1 MKYTKR
7 NWAAWAVAAG
17 IRAAKT
23 FGQSAAAVL
32 VSSAVVQDVD
42 WALVLGSA
50 ALAALISLATSLA
63 GLPELPDADGDG
75 IPDEY
80 SIISLTHRISPGC
93 PQFYPQTEDGAV
105 GHCRRFFVHVL
116 WPPACE

>member
-7 NWAAWAVAAG
+7 NWAAWAAAAG

-32 VSSAVVQDVD
+32 VSSAVIQEVD
-42 WALVLGSA
+42 WALVLGTA
-50 ALAALISLATSLA
+50 ALAALASLATSLA

-75 IPDEY
+75 IPD
-80 SIISLTHRISPGC
+80 SAARLVAKIGSGSWWGRG
-93 PQFYPQTEDGAV
+93 G
-105 GHCRRFFVHVL
+105 RR
-116 WPPACE
+116 EG

>member
-7 NWAAWAVAAG
+7 NWAAWAAAAG

-32 VSSAVVQDVD
+32 VSS
-42 WALVLGSA
+42 
-50 ALAALISLATSLA
+50 LA

-75 IPDEY
+75 IPDSAEGPE
-80 SIISLTHRISPGC
+80 S
-93 PQFYPQTEDGAV
+93 
-105 GHCRRFFVHVL
+105 
-116 WPPACE
+116 

>member
-32 VSSAVVQDVD
+32 VSSAVIQEVD

-50 ALAALISLATSLA
+50 ALAALASLATSLA
-63 GLPELPDADGDG
+63 GLPELPDTDGDG
-75 IPDEY
+75 IPD
-80 SIISLTHRISPGC
+80 SADDS
-93 PQFYPQTEDGAV
+93 Q
-105 GHCRRFFVHVL
+105 
-116 WPPACE
+116 

>member
-7 NWAAWAVAAG
+7 NWAAWAVAAD

-32 VSSAVVQDVD
+32 VSSVVIQDVD

-50 ALAALISLATSLA
+50 ALAALISLTFSLA
-63 GLPELPDADGDG
+63 GLPDVPDADGDG
-75 IPDEY
+75 IPD
-80 SIISLTHRISPGC
+80 C
-93 PQFYPQTEDGAV
+93 ADNDQ
-105 GHCRRFFVHVL
+105 
-116 WPPACE
+116 

>member
-7 NWAAWAVAAG
+7 NWTAWAVAAG
-17 IRAAKT
+17 VRAAKT

-32 VSSAVVQDVD
+32 VSSAVIQEVD

-50 ALAALISLATSLA
+50 SLAGLISMATSLA

-75 IPDEY
+75 VPD
-80 SIISLTHRISPGC
+80 SVDD
-93 PQFYPQTEDGAV
+93 Q
-105 GHCRRFFVHVL
+105 
-116 WPPACE
+116 

>member
-7 NWAAWAVAAG
+7 NWAAWAAAAG

-32 VSSAVVQDVD
+32 VSSAVIQEVD
-42 WALVLGSA
+42 WALVLGTA
-50 ALAALISLATSLA
+50 ALAALATSLA

-75 IPDEY
+75 IPDSAEGPE
-80 SIISLTHRISPGC
+80 S
-93 PQFYPQTEDGAV
+93 
-105 GHCRRFFVHVL
+105 
-116 WPPACE
+116 

>member
-32 VSSAVVQDVD
+32 VSSVVIQ
-42 WALVLGSA
+42 
-50 ALAALISLATSLA
+50 ALISLTFSLA
-63 GLPELPDADGDG
+63 GLPEVPDADGDG
-75 IPDEY
+75 IPD
-80 SIISLTHRISPGC
+80 C
-93 PQFYPQTEDGAV
+93 ADNDQ
-105 GHCRRFFVHVL
+105 
-116 WPPACE
+116 

>member
-23 FGQSAAAVL
+23 FGQSAAGVL

-42 WALVLGSA
+42 WALVIGSA
-50 ALAALISLATSLA
+50 ALAALISLAFSLA

-75 IPDEY
+75 IPDGVDD
-80 SIISLTHRISPGC
+80 T
-93 PQFYPQTEDGAV
+93 Q
-105 GHCRRFFVHVL
+105 
-116 WPPACE
+116 

>member
-7 NWAAWAVAAG
+7 NWAAWAAAAG

-32 VSSAVVQDVD
+32 VSSAVIQEVD

-50 ALAALISLATSLA
+50 ALAALASLATSLA

-75 IPDEY
+75 IPDSAEGPE
-80 SIISLTHRISPGC
+80 S
-93 PQFYPQTEDGAV
+93 
-105 GHCRRFFVHVL
+105 
-116 WPPACE
+116 

>member
-17 IRAAKT
+17 IRAART

-32 VSSAVVQDVD
+32 VTSVVIQDVD

-50 ALAALISLATSLA
+50 ALAALISLTFSLA
-63 GLPELPDADGDG
+63 GLPELPDGDGDG
-75 IPDEY
+75 IPD
-80 SIISLTHRISPGC
+80 C
-93 PQFYPQTEDGAV
+93 ADNDQ
-105 GHCRRFFVHVL
+105 
-116 WPPACE
+116 

>member
-23 FGQSAAAVL
+23 FGESAAAVL
-32 VSSAVVQDVD
+32 VSSVVIQDVD

-50 ALAALISLATSLA
+50 ALAALISLTISLA

-75 IPDEY
+75 IHD
-80 SIISLTHRISPGC
+80 C
-93 PQFYPQTEDGAV
+93 ADNDQ
-105 GHCRRFFVHVL
+105 
-116 WPPACE
+116 